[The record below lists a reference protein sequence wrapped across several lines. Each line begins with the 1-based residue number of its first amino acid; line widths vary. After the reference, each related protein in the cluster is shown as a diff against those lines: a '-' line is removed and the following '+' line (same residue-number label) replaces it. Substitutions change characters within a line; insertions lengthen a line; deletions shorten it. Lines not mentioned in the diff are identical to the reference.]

1 MLRRVRLL
9 SPLKPLKSRRGLQQG
24 DPLSPYLFVLCLE
37 YLSNLI
43 NEAVSRNDLI
53 CIKTSRNGP
62 IISHMFFADDLIL
75 FAQADLGNANIIMD
89 TLENFV
95 VPPDKLSTFNFQK
108 SKIFISPNVPRR
120 KALAISFKCRMQLTN
135 NLGIYLGV
143 PFIHGRLSKNK
154 FNHVI
159 EKIKKKNSRGGKLN
173 YSL

>member
-95 VPPDKLSTFNFQK
+95 VPPDKLSTFKNLK
-108 SKIFISPNVPRR
+108 SLFLPMSRDVRLWLSVSNAGCNLLITSEFI
-120 KALAISFKCRMQLTN
+120 
-135 NLGIYLGV
+135 
-143 PFIHGRLSKNK
+143 
-154 FNHVI
+154 
-159 EKIKKKNSRGGKLN
+159 
-173 YSL
+173 